1 MLIFKDNKQDK
12 DQLIDRIFESE
23 KDNYKNDKNDK

>member
-1 MLIFKDNKQDK
+1 MLVFKFKDNKQDK

-23 KDNYKNDKNDK
+23 KDNRKK

>member
-1 MLIFKDNKQDK
+1 MLVYRDNKQDK

-23 KDNYKNDKNDK
+23 KDNHKKDK

>member
-1 MLIFKDNKQDK
+1 MLVFKDNKQDK

-23 KDNYKNDKNDK
+23 KDNRKK